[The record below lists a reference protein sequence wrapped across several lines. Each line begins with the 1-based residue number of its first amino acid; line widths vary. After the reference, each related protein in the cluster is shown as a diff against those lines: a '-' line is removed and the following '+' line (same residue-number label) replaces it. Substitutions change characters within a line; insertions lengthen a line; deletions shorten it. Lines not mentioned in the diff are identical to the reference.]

1 MKKPHIGKKYLLMY
15 ILLLAALSVVS
26 TTFAWVMV
34 NRIVNGNNLG
44 MAAYGTEVKIE
55 YAVFDNDTSKYSE
68 YVPFDPDHPVKLT
81 NGIQYPGDTQKY
93 RIRITNIGEEPA
105 RITSFGIK
113 APTKEEEA
121 PNKAGYSFS
130 TQITVALLE
139 VDGVAQNADAK
150 FLAAYETGQ
159 TLAPITDLELWA
171 GKTLAKSGETGDTVE
186 LTVQFTFV
194 NKNER
199 QNEYIQ
205 FGTEPVGGVC
215 QRRFYIS
222 FALE

>member
-150 FLAAYETGQ
+150 FLAVYETDQ
-159 TLAPITDLELWA
+159 KLATITDLELWA
-171 GKTLAKSGETGDTVE
+171 GKPLAKNDTVE